1 MLFST
6 WLEGI
11 GTIEFARRDETRT
24 PFREEFVHGSSTIRV
39 IAGPIKMVALA
50 AYQCP
55 WIMPSVDLRVKAS
68 RPFSLAF

>member
-1 MLFST
+1 MLIST

-39 IAGPIKMVALA
+39 IAGPI
-50 AYQCP
+50 
-55 WIMPSVDLRVKAS
+55 
-68 RPFSLAF
+68 